1 MNALGKIVLIGVGLI
16 GGSLML
22 DLKRR
27 RQVGTV
33 VGIDINADY
42 EKKVNALTIESVRD
56 FANQL
61 LSQGNRIEVSMSSK

>member
-33 VGIDINADY
+33 VGIDINAD
-42 EKKVNALTIESVRD
+42 NMARAL
-56 FANQL
+56 
-61 LSQGNRIEVSMSSK
+61 